1 MQSSELPA
9 GLHWDYSGN
18 ISTTS
23 ENKMSHTPTT
33 VKQDARKLFKS
44 PLDSVMAIFPLLF
57 WETIT
62 KQINKY
68 AEFKVKQ

>member
-1 MQSSELPA
+1 MDNFLVEEMESEPDISEGMQSSELPA

-33 VKQDARKLFKS
+33 VEQDARKLFKS

-57 WETIT
+57 
-62 KQINKY
+62 
-68 AEFKVKQ
+68 